1 MFSGGHRKATPGCNG
16 LMSSKGSD
24 KKHLLHSMSN
34 NEEMMTGFDTEELI
48 EEIFESHV
56 LGIN

>member
-24 KKHLLHSMSN
+24 EKHLLHSMSN
-34 NEEMMTGFDTEELI
+34 NEEMVTGFDTEELI
-48 EEIFESHV
+48 EEIFE
-56 LGIN
+56 

>member
-1 MFSGGHRKATPGCNG
+1 MFSGGHRKATPGCNR
-16 LMSSKGSD
+16 LMSSQDSD
-24 KKHLLHSMSN
+24 EKHLLRSMSN

-56 LGIN
+56 HGY